1 MQVPIRLL
9 RAVRPSEH
17 PGLLLATAYGT
28 AVLSVAPFL
37 LPALSEEYGVG
48 LGLASFATA
57 AQLLGFV
64 VGSWGAGRYLRPRGR
79 VLGLALLVSMAANAL
94 SALLPP
100 FALLVGLRV
109 VSGVALGLITWF
121 SWTLVFGDDER
132 MSEIAVVGPVI
143 GITAA
148 PIAAELVDRY
158 GPRGIFVALA
168 VTAAVP
174 LAFSRH
180 SGSDDEQIVA
190 PRNERGGGT
199 RTRPAPGVRPILVL
213 LGLMTVGGSSVFT
226 FGAVIAADR
235 TTLSL
240 SAISLAYSA
249 NAVAAIPSARWSGR
263 RGPAGAWIIGCGV
276 CAVIMG
282 AVASGVAFVAAI
294 AFWGFAFWMG
304 VPGAFSLLASRSD
317 HPGER
322 AGDAQAVMAAGRVV
336 GPLAGGVLLD
346 ATNAGVLGVVGGVV
360 VGAAGTGLVLVE
372 RPSSG

>member
-37 LPALSEEYGVG
+37 LPALSDEYGVG

-79 VLGLALLVSMAANAL
+79 VLGLAMVGSLAAHAL

-109 VSGVALGLITWF
+109 LSGIALGLITWF
-121 SWTLVFGDDER
+121 SWSLVFGDEGR
-132 MSEIAVVGPVI
+132 MSEVAVVGPVI

-148 PIAAELVDRY
+148 PIAAELVDRH

-168 VTAAVP
+168 VTAVVP

-180 SGSDDEQIVA
+180 SGSDDAQIVA
-190 PRNERGGGT
+190 PRSERARGH
-199 RTRPAPGVRPILVL
+199 RTRAARGVRPILAL

-240 SAISLAYSA
+240 PAISLAYSA

-263 RGPAGAWIIGCGV
+263 RGPAGAWIVGCGV
-276 CAVIMG
+276 CAVVMG
-282 AVASGVAFVAAI
+282 AVTSGAAFVAAI

-304 VPGAFSLLASRSD
+304 VPGAFSLLASRSA

-372 RPSSG
+372 RRGAG